1 MSLKN
6 GTYQLQF
13 IPAGGEP
20 DLGELL
26 ATGEAMS
33 RPVRLLPNT
42 PPYFSKQHVSVLDT
56 CHWRRTC
63 GSFYSPNLQSHSGRL
78 PMSMMILT

>member
-13 IPAGGEP
+13 VPAGGEP
-20 DLGELL
+20 VLGEPV

-33 RPVRLLPNT
+33 RPVRLLPNI
-42 PPYFSKQHVSVLDT
+42 PPNFRQQHVS
-56 CHWRRTC
+56 
-63 GSFYSPNLQSHSGRL
+63 RL
-78 PMSMMILT
+78 ST

>member
-1 MSLKN
+1 MDRSSAQIPNPLATLHPSHPTSAMSLKN

-42 PPYFSKQHVSVLDT
+42 PPYFRQQHVRVLDT
-56 CHWRRTC
+56 
-63 GSFYSPNLQSHSGRL
+63 
-78 PMSMMILT
+78 

>member
-42 PPYFSKQHVSVLDT
+42 PPYFRQQHVSTSVLDT
-56 CHWRRTC
+56 
-63 GSFYSPNLQSHSGRL
+63 
-78 PMSMMILT
+78 

>member
-13 IPAGGEP
+13 VPAGGEHV
-20 DLGELL
+20 LGEPV

-33 RPVRLLPNT
+33 RPVRLLPNI
-42 PPYFSKQHVSVLDT
+42 PPNFSKQHVS
-56 CHWRRTC
+56 
-63 GSFYSPNLQSHSGRL
+63 
-78 PMSMMILT
+78 ILGT